1 MHTNNTVEKTIRQKD
16 TPEGRL
22 LDKPV
27 MIEEYNAKMSGVD
40 RLDQMLGSY
49 AYSHKSVKWYQAVYH
64 RIREIALM
72 NGHILHKRDKGN
84 SCLDAAKFWKQ
95 VVDGLLA
102 EYVPTA
108 SVPRGRPSGKPLPNR
123 LSERHFP
130 ATYDNKKYKP
140 DCKVCSDRSKG
151 RHQCNTYCKQCELP
165 MHAVG
170 CFEQYHT
177 LRDFHK

>member
-1 MHTNNTVEKTIRQKD
+1 MQCRGEALDYRVILTAAATAAAGCARI
-16 TPEGRL
+16 TPAVRL
-22 LDKPV
+22 L
-27 MIEEYNAKMSGVD
+27 
-40 RLDQMLGSY
+40 L
-49 AYSHKSVKWYQAVYH
+49 
-64 RIREIALM
+64 
-72 NGHILHKRDKGN
+72 NGHILHKRDKGD

-95 VVDGLLA
+95 VVDGLLP

-140 DCKVCSDRSKG
+140 DCEVCSDRSKG

-165 MHAVG
+165 MHAIG

-177 LRDFHK
+177 LRDFRK